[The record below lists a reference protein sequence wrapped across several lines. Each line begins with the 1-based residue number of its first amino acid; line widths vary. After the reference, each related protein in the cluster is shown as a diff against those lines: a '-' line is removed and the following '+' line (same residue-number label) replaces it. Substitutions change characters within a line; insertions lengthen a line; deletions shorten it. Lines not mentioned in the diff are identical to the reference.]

1 MLNMLNPTLRPHM
14 LNLLEAFS
22 VKACHLAISIEKQI
36 GQSRDRVDVFPRECG
51 GARAAL
57 DH

>member
-1 MLNMLNPTLRPHM
+1 M

-22 VKACHLAISIEKQI
+22 VKACLAISIEKQI
-36 GQSRDRVDVFPRECG
+36 GQSRDRVDVFARCG
-51 GARAAL
+51 GARAAV